1 MLPGPTSAGGSVQ
14 TQIAVSR
21 ATSHGARGHT
31 HTQQRPLLLRVW
43 GNFQRVDELERA
55 SLGAATWGSLTPG
68 FGGKQDSHTR
78 ASTAHSMT
86 EMPTWGQR
94 LHSYSALHRA
104 PDSHIRHSL
113 LLPVLHLPHSLS
125 CQLYEK
131 RYEMTTIKCETSTP
145 TSLRSLRLDQLQA
158 GCCAWPATRT

>member
-1 MLPGPTSAGGSVQ
+1 MPPRDQAGLYSPLSSAGVSPDCNRIQPLRSHHAAWSHECGRKCANRVWLVVQ
-14 TQIAVSR
+14 C
-21 ATSHGARGHT
+21 HRGHEDT
-31 HTQQRPLLLRVW
+31 HTHPQQCPLLLRVW
-43 GNFQRVDELERA
+43 GNFQRVNELERA

-113 LLPVLHLPHSLS
+113 LLSSFTLTSFPQLPAL
-125 CQLYEK
+125 
-131 RYEMTTIKCETSTP
+131 
-145 TSLRSLRLDQLQA
+145 
-158 GCCAWPATRT
+158 

>member
-1 MLPGPTSAGGSVQ
+1 M
-14 TQIAVSR
+14 
-21 ATSHGARGHT
+21 
-31 HTQQRPLLLRVW
+31 
-43 GNFQRVDELERA
+43 DELERA

-86 EMPTWGQR
+86 ETPTWGQR

-125 CQLYEK
+125 CQLYAK
-131 RYEMTTIKCETSTP
+131 RYEMTRPPSNVKPRPPPLCGPFGWTSCRWGAVHGQP
-145 TSLRSLRLDQLQA
+145 RGHEGRPQVRSLRTSSSVSGALCLLS
-158 GCCAWPATRT
+158 